1 MHLATET
8 FSVVIGET
16 KEVMRLGQQQMTA
29 AAGSFEVVGAAS
41 DAESLLELVRE
52 KQPGIV
58 ILNDHLTGGELGS
71 TVKSIRSDSPDS
83 LIIVTLTS
91 PEGFWQ
97 AIETKAQAYC
107 DREGSAEN
115 FKASLNAVSRG
126 QCYIAP
132 RLSEYLLQ
140 GDGYS
145 MLQNVVPREEIP
157 GPSELDSLSRR
168 EREVIHLLSEGYSNG
183 KIAQLLGLSIQTVKV
198 HVKHILKKLNV
209 TDRTQAVIKALKS
222 C

>member
-16 KEVMRLGQQQMTA
+16 KEVMRLGQQQMAA

-41 DAESLLELVRE
+41 DAKSLLELVRA
-52 KQPGIV
+52 KQPNIV
-58 ILNDHLTGGELGS
+58 VLNDHLNGSELGS
-71 TVKSIRSDSPDS
+71 TVKSIRSESPGS
-83 LIIVTLTS
+83 LVIVTLTS
-91 PEGFWQ
+91 PESFWL
-97 AIETKAQAYC
+97 ALETKAQAYC

-126 QCYIAP
+126 HCYIAP
-132 RLSEYLLQ
+132 SLSEYLLQ

-145 MLQNVVPREEIP
+145 MLQHAVPREETP
-157 GPSELDSLSRR
+157 GPSPLDSLSRR
-168 EREVIHLLSEGYSNG
+168 EKEVIRLLSEGYSNG

-222 C
+222 